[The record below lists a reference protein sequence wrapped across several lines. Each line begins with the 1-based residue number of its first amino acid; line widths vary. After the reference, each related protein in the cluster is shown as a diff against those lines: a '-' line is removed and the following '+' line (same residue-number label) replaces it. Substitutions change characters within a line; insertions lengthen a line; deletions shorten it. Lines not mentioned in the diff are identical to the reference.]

1 MSDDAVSDDA
11 VSRRRADAPE
21 ERRALFRVVRG
32 EPTDAELAALTV
44 VLAAV
49 AATRAGRRAR
59 WSARRGTTRPPGCAD
74 RSRPARAPGGRP
86 SGRADAVRRMASL
99 HRKDMSSTQRE

>member
-1 MSDDAVSDDA
+1 VSGDAA
-11 VSRRRADAPE
+11 GEPTPE

-49 AATRAGRRAR
+49 AAAPRPQAQPGVRTAWNDPAARLRRPLTVGPGAWRA
-59 WSARRGTTRPPGCAD
+59 
-74 RSRPARAPGGRP
+74 
-86 SGRADAVRRMASL
+86 
-99 HRKDMSSTQRE
+99 STWPR

>member
-1 MSDDAVSDDA
+1 MTSAEPS
-11 VSRRRADAPE
+11 PE

-49 AATRAGRRAR
+49 AAAPAEPAPRPYSAWNDPAARLRRPLPTGPGAWRA
-59 WSARRGTTRPPGCAD
+59 SAWPR
-74 RSRPARAPGGRP
+74 
-86 SGRADAVRRMASL
+86 
-99 HRKDMSSTQRE
+99 